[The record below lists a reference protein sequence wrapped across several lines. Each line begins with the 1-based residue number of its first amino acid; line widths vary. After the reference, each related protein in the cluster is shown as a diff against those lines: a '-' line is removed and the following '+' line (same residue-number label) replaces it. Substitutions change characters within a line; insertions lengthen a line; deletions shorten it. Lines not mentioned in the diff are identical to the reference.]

1 MLMVNPTQ
9 AAFFLNETGVDFK
22 PNFLAI
28 APRSNKEL
36 SMDGVASMGM

>member
-22 PNFLAI
+22 PNFWAI
-28 APRSNKEL
+28 KLRSNKEL
-36 SMDGVASMGM
+36 SMDNVAGM